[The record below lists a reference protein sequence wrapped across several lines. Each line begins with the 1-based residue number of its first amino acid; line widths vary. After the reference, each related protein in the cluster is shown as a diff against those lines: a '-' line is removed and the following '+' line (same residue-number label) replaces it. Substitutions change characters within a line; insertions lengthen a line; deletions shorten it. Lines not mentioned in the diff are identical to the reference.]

1 MQSVFI
7 NNGSNKMNDNA
18 IFDSENIQIIIS
30 VMNHSNI
37 FVYFTDQTILNFE
50 KYKKKYKYKYKYK
63 YK

>member
-18 IFDSENIQIIIS
+18 IFDSENIQIISS

-37 FVYFTDQTILNFE
+37 FFYFTGQTILNFE
-50 KYKKKYKYKYKYK
+50 KYKKKYKYKYK
-63 YK
+63 